1 VHEIEN
7 KLNPV
12 TSTAQTFVIPVN
24 GDMIAVNG
32 DISPAVDTVCSQL
45 LKQMAKTTGIA
56 VQSKESSYQSQPSGN
71 THDMVTKNVLSNSS
85 SCTVPWP

>member
-1 VHEIEN
+1 LSGIVHGQGTVHEIEN

-56 VQSKESSYQSQPSGN
+56 VQSKESSYNKFPMRDVVVQI
-71 THDMVTKNVLSNSS
+71 
-85 SCTVPWP
+85 